1 MPATSAG
8 MTRLGRTDPLIP
20 VRFLSVNPIVEVHG
34 RRRRSNSSTGALLR
48 RRRIPAPMVLHKAA
62 SIRAREIEQRDLA
75 RVARLLAEGFP
86 RRPRRFWSDVLAQL
100 ARRPSDP
107 GLPKFGYL
115 LDADRA
121 VVGAI
126 ITIFSRIEDGAHRRT
141 RCSVSSWFVKPGFRS
156 YASLLVSK
164 ALSRKDVTYLNI
176 TPAPHTVPIVRA
188 QGYSR
193 YNEGIFVAAPALQM
207 SAARV
212 RIVSAQE
219 HCLPQEADPFEQGLL
234 SEHARFGCMS
244 FWCRTSDGCVPFV
257 FRRRRLRGVPGFAQL
272 VYCREVGDFVRF
284 AGPIGRFLFSCG
296 CPLVLVDTNG
306 PIPGLA
312 GKYFPARMLKYF
324 KGPDRPRFG
333 DLAYTETAMFGF

>member
-1 MPATSAG
+1 
-8 MTRLGRTDPLIP
+8 
-20 VRFLSVNPIVEVHG
+20 
-34 RRRRSNSSTGALLR
+34 
-48 RRRIPAPMVLHKAA
+48 MVLPKAA
-62 SIRAREIEQRDLA
+62 SIRAREIGQRDLA
-75 RVARLLAEGFP
+75 RVARLLGEGFP
-86 RRPRRFWSDVLAQL
+86 THPIRFWSGALAQL
-100 ARRPSDP
+100 ARRTSDP

-115 LDADRA
+115 LEADRA

-164 ALSRKDVTYLNI
+164 ALSRKDVTYLNM
-176 TPAPHTVPIVRA
+176 TPAPHTLPIVQA
-188 QGYSR
+188 QGYAR
-193 YNEGIFVAAPALQM
+193 YNEGVFVAVPALQT

-219 HCLPQEADPFEQGLL
+219 HCPPQESHSFERGLL
-234 SEHARFGCMS
+234 SEHAKFGCTS
-244 FWCRTSDGCVPFV
+244 FWCETDGGSVPFV
-257 FRRRRLRGVPGFAQL
+257 FRRRRLKGVPGFAQL
-272 VYCREVGDFVRF
+272 VYCREVEDFVRF
-284 AGPIGRFLFSCG
+284 AGPIGRFLLSFG
-296 CPLVLVDTNG
+296 CPLVLVDANG

-312 GKYFPARMLKYF
+312 GKYLPARMLKYF